1 MKKKEIN
8 YYYKSFESLFE
19 FTLNAANYLEE
30 TIKNFDCVITEKQV
44 KEMHEIEHA
53 ADLYL
58 HDVLAV
64 LAKEFITPIENEDI
78 LNIIKKIDD
87 ATDAIEDVVI
97 KMYIHNV
104 DHLFASAQA
113 FANIITRECLELK
126 KVILEFPN
134 FKRSTTIKQEIL
146 NVLSI
151 EEEGDKLYMSSVRN
165 LYKNVT
171 DAKEIYLMEDL
182 IKGFEKCCDKL
193 EEVAQALDEAIMKN
207 I

>member
-8 YYYKSFESLFE
+8 YYYKSFGSLFE
-19 FTLNAANYLEE
+19 FTLNAANYFEGLIANFKNGVTEE
-30 TIKNFDCVITEKQV
+30 QL
-44 KEMHEIEHA
+44 KEIHVIEHS
-53 ADLYL
+53 ADLHL

-78 LNIIKKIDD
+78 LAIIKQIDD

-104 DHLFASAQA
+104 DHLFDGAVT
-113 FANIITRECLELK
+113 FANIIKRECLQLK
-126 KVILEFPN
+126 EVIDEFPN
-134 FKRSTTIKQEIL
+134 FKKSSTIKEKIL

-165 LYKNVT
+165 LYTTVT

-182 IKGFEKCCDKL
+182 IKGFEKCCDKI
-193 EEVAQALDEAIMKN
+193 EEIAQVLDEAIMKN